1 MPPTTTD
8 QAADLARLYDLD
20 LSVDPGD
27 LDLYLAL
34 AARTGGPIVEL
45 CVGSGRLA
53 VPLAE
58 AGYAVTGV
66 DIDRAML
73 ARATAR
79 AAAAGRHAAARLTLV
94 EGDIVQAAVPASGT
108 FRLAILGLNSILLLG
123 GPRQRRRAIRTL
135 AAQLAPGGVAVVDAW
150 LPLAGDL
157 ARFDGRLGLEWVRH
171 DPTTGH
177 DVMKLASA
185 WYDSATR
192 AVTLTTIF
200 DEGGPGELPR
210 RWIREDAL
218 HLVAADELRLEAED
232 AGLEVEVVA
241 GDYDLSPLRP
251 GDERAVLVARLPGG
265 P

>member
-1 MPPTTTD
+1 MPRIAAD
-8 QAADLARLYDLD
+8 RDADLARLYDLD

-45 CVGSGRLA
+45 CAGSGRLA
-53 VPLAE
+53 VRLAE
-58 AGYAVTGV
+58 AGYAVTAV
-66 DIDRAML
+66 DIDPAML
-73 ARATAR
+73 ARASTR
-79 AAAAGRHAAARLTLV
+79 AAVAGREVAARLSLV
-94 EGDIVQAAVPASGT
+94 EGDIFKASVPGSGA
-108 FRLAILGLNSILLLG
+108 FRLAILGLNSLLLLG
-123 GPRQRRRAIRTL
+123 GPRQRRRAISTL

-150 LPLAGDL
+150 LPLAEDL

-171 DPTTGH
+171 DPATGH

-200 DEGGPGELPR
+200 DEGRPGEPPR

-251 GDERAVLVARLPGG
+251 GDERAVLVARRPGG